1 MQFLIS
7 VLVVLTFSSLSCFLV
22 EIRHN
27 ACNGCL
33 VVFYLGETKKQN
45 MNWQKYFD
53 DDAVIKLS
61 FFQQIMQ
68 QKSQWRIRIQALF
81 P

>member
-1 MQFLIS
+1 MH
-7 VLVVLTFSSLSCFLV
+7 V
-22 EIRHN
+22 
-27 ACNGCL
+27 
-33 VVFYLGETKKQN
+33 VVFYLGQTKKQN

-53 DDAVIKLS
+53 DYAVIK
-61 FFQQIMQ
+61 FFLFHQIMQ